1 METFGGHA
9 LEQILSLIW
18 INMADSAYNG
28 FLQTPSFL
36 TNLYNRL
43 LEYSKNTGRNFKNIT
58 RERDCLKFDYM
69 KHKFKIELAI
79 TFKNGERY
87 KTIILSEIFKKEGEK
102 RLLKRIY
109 LDKKNCIVNL

>member
-1 METFGGHA
+1 
-9 LEQILSLIW
+9 
-18 INMADSAYNG
+18 MADSAYNG

-43 LEYSKNTGRNFKNIT
+43 LEYSKDTGRNFKNISK
-58 RERDCLKFDYM
+58 EKDCLKFDYL
-69 KHKFKIELAI
+69 KHKFKIELSI

-109 LDKKNCIVNL
+109 LDKKNCIVNF